1 MPADD
6 PHSTEANPHIPP
18 AGGRCI
24 FNALPDEL
32 IAHVFLLGMP
42 ANTVYYV
49 EDENFQLVRDLVRH
63 SDVEGDV
70 QTEDVQTE
78 DLEFDFE
85 LCVSHTCRRWRGI
98 ALDTP
103 RLWTTIEF
111 TDSTAPS
118 FTKEAVYLT
127 RSRNA
132 PIDVLAVLLDTD
144 SVCDDEQFP
153 DGQTLVNSAREII
166 TILALLEAHSFHLR
180 SLRINIPSYP
190 SMYAVRCGLHGFG
203 PAPILKVMELENL
216 HLDGRFD
223 RHFHAAMLQ
232 DILHQDLVP
241 FQGVTPKLEC
251 IVLCAMKLSWS
262 NTAIMRSLRR
272 LYLDLD
278 ERLAPS
284 LTQFSQLLHDTP
296 NLATLALR
304 NAGPKRGD
312 MLRPVTT
319 QDDADPGSSLSSTSV
334 VLKLCAVECADFSLW
349 KLALGTADQLFWLDV
364 DVRRCGG
371 AQGWCGMLCAN
382 TTDAQNGRL
391 PEFLP
396 ALEHLSAAGLSGKQL
411 HRIVKMRM
419 DVGRPIAQLFMGP
432 HDKVNARNRRWLQEH
447 VPDFMSPEERRKDD
461 DARVGGSNDSDY
473 GNVGNGEG
481 GFGLG
486 HEELNVII
494 LMGHIFSR
502 RKAAAR

>member
-1 MPADD
+1 MQMDD
-6 PHSTEANPHIPP
+6 PQANPRIPP
-18 AGGRCI
+18 PGGRCV
-24 FNALPDEL
+24 FDALPDEL

-42 ANTVYYV
+42 EAPVHDSA
-49 EDENFQLVRDLVRH
+49 DEHLLLVGDTRH
-63 SDVEGDV
+63 SGD
-70 QTEDVQTE
+70 QEDVPTA
-78 DLEFDFE
+78 DLNFE
-85 LCVSHTCRRWRGI
+85 LRVSHTCRRWRGI

-241 FQGVTPKLEC
+241 FQGSCDAEYV
-251 IVLCAMKLSWS
+251 A
-262 NTAIMRSLRR
+262 SLIQR
-272 LYLDLD
+272 L
-278 ERLAPS
+278 RLPS
-284 LTQFSQLLHDTP
+284 LVLVALAVTGDSCTSILRALKEPTRPLL
-296 NLATLALR
+296 
-304 NAGPKRGD
+304 AG
-312 MLRPVTT
+312 V
-319 QDDADPGSSLSSTSV
+319 Q

-473 GNVGNGEG
+473 GDVGNGEG